1 MKPDLKEI
9 VRQAME
15 DHYGYEY
22 RKFTDIVSNS
32 VAYRYEAA
40 LRRAG
45 EAAQEAER
53 LAGWTPLAN
62 ARQGVINAAR
72 ELVRKVPNDDPLCG
86 LRAAVK
92 ELDVR
97 DGTAPPIEIA
107 VNGKKFTLPALTF
120 LDYGEIVRLSGQPY
134 RSDYSIIWFVLG
146 QGGGGFIHPPT
157 VNKSELVKISK
168 GLHITCVW
176 TGNA

>member
-1 MKPDLKEI
+1 MRPDLRAI
-9 VRQAME
+9 VRQAMS

-22 RKFTDIVSNS
+22 RKFTEV
-32 VAYRYEAA
+32 VALVVAGRYEKA
-40 LRRAG
+40 LVDAG
-45 EAAQEAER
+45 AAAQEAER

-72 ELVRKVPNDDPLCG
+72 AMAVCDSIYPPLIK
-86 LRAAVK
+86 LRDAVK
-92 ELDVR
+92 KLDEL
-97 DGTAPPIEIA
+97 DGTAEPIQIT
-107 VNGKKFTLPALTF
+107 VNGLKFTLPALTF
-120 LDYGEIVRLSGQPY
+120 LDYGEVVRLSGQPY
-134 RSDYSIIWFVLG
+134 RSDYSIIWYVQG

-157 VNKSELVKISK
+157 VNKSELVKISE